1 LPSKV
6 RSDIQVTEE
15 ELYRAQVYQL
25 LARLLGAPV
34 DDELIDILKNID
46 GDDSPL
52 GVALNGLKDLAHRI
66 TLEEAVDEYSE
77 LFIGVTQGE
86 LIPFKSFY
94 LTGFLNEK
102 PLGEVRAYME
112 EIGIAKSDDE
122 GDPEDHIA
130 SLFEMMNGM
139 IDGSFGKPFTLPEQ
153 VRFFDN
159 HIGNWAPKFFRDL
172 EVAEAARFYVPVG
185 RIGKLFMDVESEA
198 FLIAA

>member
-102 PLGEVRAYME
+102 PLGEVRAHME

>member
-1 LPSKV
+1 
-6 RSDIQVTEE
+6 VTEE

-34 DDELIDILKNID
+34 DDELIDILKNIN

-102 PLGEVRAYME
+102 PLGEVRAHME

>member
-1 LPSKV
+1 MLSKV

-34 DDELIDILKNID
+34 DDELIDILKNIN

-102 PLGEVRAYME
+102 PLGEVRAHME

-198 FLIAA
+198 CLIAA

>member
-1 LPSKV
+1 MPSKV

-34 DDELIDILKNID
+34 DDELIDILKNIN

-102 PLGEVRAYME
+102 PLGEVRAHME

>member
-1 LPSKV
+1 
-6 RSDIQVTEE
+6 VTEE

-102 PLGEVRAYME
+102 PLGEVRAHME

>member
-1 LPSKV
+1 MPSEV

-102 PLGEVRAYME
+102 PLGEVRAHME

>member
-1 LPSKV
+1 MPSKV

-102 PLGEVRAYME
+102 PLGEVRAHME

>member
-1 LPSKV
+1 MPSKV

-102 PLGEVRAYME
+102 PLGEVRAHME

-159 HIGNWAPKFFRDL
+159 HIGNWARKFFRDL